1 METDDSCTDAELHGE
16 VYPRNGTEYD
26 DYYEWERSLEEG

>member
-1 METDDSCTDAELHGE
+1 MTEDCEVYGE
-16 VYPRNGTEYD
+16 PYPRNGTEMD